1 MTLTDSEAD
10 LPATPHYRPG
20 TTDGETSKIVI
31 NELLAYF
38 TYHMNNSSA
47 ETLKKVVLKFYHPD
61 EIITASNVLSQE
73 CPTVAG
79 SVVRHRNT
87 PAREAHVAHA
97 HDIIKA
103 LAKIDCSDE
112 VFPLFVATKIDRIP
126 RYSPEEIDLT
136 SVVERLNDLERKF
149 GVLDGTVAKHTDT
162 MAAILDVQCATGYAA
177 TAKQGAVKSAWGPP
191 PQDQRRGSLSV
202 SALLPQPGPQQQV
215 TVAAQGTVSVPGNQG
230 ADEQPTSD
238 GAGGAVD
245 NDSEGFVLPRDQ
257 IRRHHR
263 RENNMNKK
271 KVVYGKGDSS
281 GLTASARTREIFVF
295 NLSGDTSPDDLKLS
309 LMT

>member
-1 MTLTDSEAD
+1 MSTSRTQYLIIEQIWRHIVEDNFVNISNVWGELRAHELVPVHPCATERLIVGQRISGMTLADSEAD

-31 NELLAYF
+31 NELLAYC

-112 VFPLFVATKIDRIP
+112 VFPLFVAAKIDRIP

-149 GVLDGTVAKHTDT
+149 GVLDGTV
-162 MAAILDVQCATGYAA
+162 
-177 TAKQGAVKSAWGPP
+177 
-191 PQDQRRGSLSV
+191 
-202 SALLPQPGPQQQV
+202 
-215 TVAAQGTVSVPGNQG
+215 VA
-230 ADEQPTSD
+230 
-238 GAGGAVD
+238 
-245 NDSEGFVLPRDQ
+245 
-257 IRRHHR
+257 
-263 RENNMNKK
+263 
-271 KVVYGKGDSS
+271 
-281 GLTASARTREIFVF
+281 
-295 NLSGDTSPDDLKLS
+295 
-309 LMT
+309 